1 MATNGVNWNEVI
13 EEVKEALEWFEQ
25 NRIKPTLRTLYY
37 RLVSKNIIPNTKN
50 SYKTLSRKLVEARKK
65 GIIPFDAFVDK
76 TRYSKKPFGLGW
88 KPFTVKD
95 VETKERRLEEKFEE
109 LDLTKLI
116 ENEFGYYKEHR
127 GFWKWCGQPY
137 YVEVW
142 MEKDA
147 LADTVWNWIKG
158 EGVVLRVNRGYG
170 SWSFLHESIN
180 EMMANMEDGMKPVVL
195 YFGDLDPTGVDI
207 DRFLQEVYEYF
218 GVEVEFKRIAVTPE
232 QIEKYNLPPRP
243 EDAETIA
250 KLQRD
255 VRSKNYK
262 EKYIVELDS
271 LLAFVPDEFKKILR
285 TEINNYWDKV
295 RFDEIREE
303 HEKIKDEINRKVDEY
318 IEKAKKTYLKNGGE
332 A

>member
-1 MATNGVNWNEVI
+1 MAKSGVNWNEVI
-13 EEVKEALEWFEQ
+13 EEVKEALEWFER

-76 TRYSKKPFGLGW
+76 TRYSKKPFGMGW
-88 KPFTVKD
+88 KPFNSED
-95 VETKERRLEEKFEE
+95 LTKKEKKLEEKLNE
-109 LDLTKLI
+109 LDLERLI
-116 ENEFGYYKEHR
+116 EDEFSYLREAR
-127 GFWKWCGQPY
+127 NFWRWSGQKY

-170 SWSFLHESIN
+170 SWSFLHESVN

-195 YFGDLDPTGVDI
+195 YLGDLDPTGVDI

-243 EDAETIA
+243 EDAETLA
-250 KLQRD
+250 KLERD
-255 VRSKNYK
+255 VRTKNYK

-271 LLAFVPDEFKKILR
+271 LLAFVPNEFKKILR
-285 TEINNYWDKV
+285 EEINEYFDREKY
-295 RFDEIREE
+295 DEIKAK
-303 HEKIKDEINRKVDEY
+303 HNKIKEKMNEKVDEY
-318 IEKAKKTYLKNGGE
+318 IEKAKKTYLKGDE
-332 A
+332 